1 MRTLVSACIIT
12 LVAAA
17 PVAAQVCGDANGND
31 TVTVTDGVQALRAAA
46 GLSSSC
52 DDGCDVDGNGSITVS
67 DGVNILRKAAG
78 LPVNE
83 ACEFTASEANGVVGP
98 TFSAFG
104 GMSKVPGIATGADAA
119 AVGDCENN
127 GTVETVDN
135 RTSSAATFTNCEIG
149 GAILDGTISRAV
161 LGSGVALGFDG
172 FQITRKKTGEMHTVN
187 GTLAVTAETST
198 QGTAKRLNGTL
209 SITSSQRGSF
219 TFQLQ
224 RVLLLGDGS
233 VRQGTLL
240 YDLSKTTGGKIAA
253 ISITLAAT
261 GDSPVNVPLRNQQV
275 RKFLLDP
282 DTHLL
287 VPAV

>member
-1 MRTLVSACIIT
+1 MRTLISACIVT

-52 DDGCDVDGNGSITVS
+52 EDGCDVDGNGAITVS

-78 LPVNE
+78 LAINE

-98 TFSAFG
+98 TFSVFG
-104 GMSKVPGIATGADAA
+104 GMTKVPGVASGASAA
-119 AVGDCENN
+119 AVGDCENG
-127 GTVETVDN
+127 GTVETIDTG
-135 RTSSAATFTNCEIG
+135 TSSAATFTNCQIK

-172 FQITRKKTGEMHTVN
+172 FRTTRIKTGEMHTLN
-187 GTLAVTAETST
+187 GTLSVTAETST

-209 SITSSQRGSF
+209 NVMSSKRGSF
-219 TFQLQ
+219 TLTFQ

-233 VRQGTLL
+233 VRQGMVL
-240 YDLSKTTGGKIAA
+240 YDLSKTTNGKIATV
-253 ISITLAAT
+253 SITLTAT
-261 GDSPVNVPLRNQQV
+261 GDFPVTILLRNQQV
-275 RKFLLDP
+275 RRFTLGR
-282 DTHLL
+282 DTLLL